1 MGAAAAAGI
10 GAVGAIGA
18 SALSSGKGSGGSSS
32 GATSQSP
39 WAPQQPYMMSGFQD
53 ATNAYNTNAAQGPYQ
68 GAYVAG
74 QSPMQG
80 TAIGSTDAYNTQL
93 QNLPGQTGGTASGL
107 QTAAYPNMQTAGN
120 MAANGAGPSSP
131 LAGILNGYATG
142 QNSAIPGLNPQ
153 LNNSLTQAGING
165 AQSLGGFT
173 NAQNQVVNE
182 SLSDPTTGLI
192 GDASAYM
199 NAAPVQSAIQNT
211 NAQINQQLN
220 EQTVPQ
226 LNREASMGGS
236 LNSSRAGMAEGMAN
250 QSAAIATGNADS
262 QIENNAYNTGL
273 STAAAERNAGLT
285 TAMYGAN
292 SGLVDNSNIA
302 QGQNAALTG
311 QGEFGTNTA
320 LGATNSGLNYA
331 LGEQGLNANTMLSAN
346 AQLGN
351 ATSMGL
357 SGTGAADNAA
367 LQQQAL
373 LANGG
378 NLQAQAQQENLT
390 NSYDQYQMD
399 QNQPYQNL
407 DNYWNIVGK
416 PEGSQGTTAQ
426 QQQIPPNYIGNALGG
441 GTAGYA
447 LSQNGGLSGLFGG
460 GENAAFNAGGGYTTG

>member
-1 MGAAAAAGI
+1 
-10 GAVGAIGA
+10 
-18 SALSSGKGSGGSSS
+18 
-32 GATSQSP
+32 
-39 WAPQQPYMMSGFQD
+39 MSGLQ
-53 ATNAYNTNAAQGPYQ
+53 NAQNTYNADQAQGPYQ

-107 QTAAYPNMQTAGN
+107 QTAAYPYMQNAGN
-120 MAANGAGPSSP
+120 MAANGAGQSSP

-142 QNSAIPGLNPQ
+142 QTGAIPGLNPQ
-153 LNNSLTQAGING
+153 LNNSLTEAGING
-165 AQSLGGFT
+165 ANSLGAFT
-173 NAQNQVVNE
+173 NDQNQVINQ

-199 NAAPVQSAIQNT
+199 NSSPVQSAIQNT

-226 LNREASMGGS
+226 LNREASMGGA

-250 QSAAIATGNADS
+250 ENAAIATGNADS

-292 SGLVDNSNIA
+292 SGLVDNGNIA

-331 LGEQGLNANTMLSAN
+331 LGEQGLNANTMLQAN
-346 AQLGN
+346 SQLGN

-373 LANGG
+373 LTNGG
-378 NLQAQAQQENLT
+378 NLEQQANQENLT
-390 NSYDQYQMD
+390 NAYDQYQMD

-407 DNYWNIVGK
+407 DNYWNIAGK
-416 PEGSQGTTAQ
+416 PLGSTSQTQGTVQ
-426 QQQIPPNYIGNALGG
+426 QAGPGVLGG
-441 GTAGYA
+441 TLGTLAGI
-447 LSQNGGLSGLFGG
+447 GGLVSSGGLFGSGGPIAGLFGG
-460 GENAAFNAGGGYTTG
+460 GENAAFNAGGGYISG